1 MFALEN
7 LFPGPYFSALWFYA
21 AAAAAFFV
29 YLPIRVG
36 EARKASRLAAG
47 SVRTAVELMGAEG
60 PAARA
65 AGAAG
70 RLSAVCGI
78 ACNAWVFAGAWS
90 YFGRPPLQT
99 INETLVYC
107 AGACVTMFLL
117 LDAVYQIRL
126 LGGPVMLA
134 PVGMLIWNLA
144 APSAAAR
151 EIPPAL
157 RSPWFVPHVTVY
169 MAAYGAMAITFAMA
183 AGALVAHYLARS
195 SAWAEAFR
203 QWGDRAARA
212 AFPLLTAG
220 LCAGA
225 LWAKSAWG
233 DFWSWDP
240 KESWSLAS
248 WLFYLIYFHIRAV
261 PGWRGVR
268 AQWLLAFG
276 ILVILFTYVGV
287 SRLPSAETSL
297 HVFET
302 SPRGG

>member
-7 LFPGPYFSALWFYA
+7 LFPGPYFAALWFYVA
-21 AAAAAFFV
+21 SAAAFFV
-29 YLPIRVG
+29 YLPIHIR
-36 EARKASRLAAG
+36 EASRLADG
-47 SVRTAVELMGAEG
+47 SGLTTGECMGKEG

-65 AGAAG
+65 ASSVG
-70 RLSAVCGI
+70 RLSAACGI
-78 ACNAWVFAGAWS
+78 ACNAWVFAAAWS

-107 AGACVTMFLL
+107 AGACALLFLL
-117 LDAVYQIRL
+117 MDAAYRIRL

-134 PVGMLIWNLA
+134 PAGMLVWNLA

-157 RSPWFVPHVTVY
+157 RSTWFVPHVAVY

-183 AGALVAHYLARS
+183 VAALAAHYLARRDL
-195 SAWAEAFR
+195 WAGVFR
-203 QWGDRAARA
+203 RWSDRAARV

-220 LCAGA
+220 LCIGA
-225 LWAKSAWG
+225 VWAKSAWG

-261 PGWRGVR
+261 PGWAGTRS
-268 AQWLLAFG
+268 QWLLTAG

-287 SRLPSAETSL
+287 SRLPSAESSL

-302 SPRGG
+302 SPAGR